1 MTATAKKL
9 GEIDKTNA
17 DTYKKNGEAY
27 NKKIDE
33 GKKKA
38 GELFNQIPKD
48 RRILVTGHDAFNYL
62 GKTYGIEIHATDF
75 VSSESEMSAAQ
86 MDNLAK
92 LIADKKIKTI
102 FQDNL
107 KNPEAIKHLKE
118 AVAAKGGSVTV
129 SDKPLYADSLGEK
142 APVDT
147 YLGVFQYNAETIT
160 NALK

>member
-1 MTATAKKL
+1 
-9 GEIDKTNA
+9 
-17 DTYKKNGEAY
+17 
-27 NKKIDE
+27 
-33 GKKKA
+33 
-38 GELFNQIPKD
+38 
-48 RRILVTGHDAFNYL
+48 
-62 GKTYGIEIHATDF
+62 
-75 VSSESEMSAAQ
+75 MSAAQ

-147 YLGVFQYNAETIT
+147 YLGVFQHNAETIT

>member
-1 MTATAKKL
+1 
-9 GEIDKTNA
+9 
-17 DTYKKNGEAY
+17 
-27 NKKIDE
+27 
-33 GKKKA
+33 
-38 GELFNQIPKD
+38 
-48 RRILVTGHDAFNYL
+48 
-62 GKTYGIEIHATDF
+62 
-75 VSSESEMSAAQ
+75 MSAAQ
-86 MDNLAK
+86 IDNLAK